1 MRGSLSPGLLQPL
14 LAQGRAPGWPGRLR
28 VLGPSVGVLG
38 HLELFMTNME
48 NIFPNGRAI
57 ADHKFRAL
65 KLRFFILAKS
75 MQTPIARYKPNKPQ
89 SQFCDLFFKTS
100 FFQGPSPFLKGLCPS
115 QAQRLFE

>member
-1 MRGSLSPGLLQPL
+1 MRGSLSPGLLQPV

-38 HLELFMTNME
+38 HLELFMTSME

-57 ADHKFRAL
+57 ADHKFGGL

-75 MQTPIARYKPNKPQ
+75 MQTPIARSKPNKPQ
-89 SQFCDLFFKTS
+89 SQFCDLFFS
-100 FFQGPSPFLKGLCPS
+100 FFQGPSPFPKGLCPS